1 MMRLDRRSVDHQHLD
16 REILAL
22 AVPAFFTLIA
32 EPLYV
37 LADTAVV
44 GHLGTAELAG
54 VAAASLVLTTGYWLC
69 VFLAFGTTAAVAR
82 LLGAGQNR
90 AAAHTAVQALWLGLL
105 IGIPLAALG
114 YLFTEP
120 ALGLVGVD
128 GTAREFALLYF
139 RISLLGVPALLVSL
153 ASVGYLRGSKR
164 VRIPLGVAIISN
176 VVNLALEIGLIYGL
190 GYGVGASALATVV
203 VQLAAAAVYATVV
216 TRAAV
221 VQGAGLRPDRHAI
234 RAAGSDGWLL
244 FLRTLSL
251 RGAFFILTAAT
262 ARLGEVELAAQQIAM
277 QIWTLLALSLDSLEV
292 ASQTLVG
299 QALGAGSATSAQLAA
314 RRTLRWGVGVGCAA
328 AVLVLALRSWL
339 PYIFTDDPAV
349 ISLASFLLLW
359 VALTQPLGGPA
370 FVFDGILVGS
380 GDLSFLAR
388 AMAAISMIVI
398 VGEPIVL
405 WLGGGIGWLWAVF
418 TVFMATRVVVLGR
431 RIASDRWAVTG
442 ATRR

>member
-1 MMRLDRRSVDHQHLD
+1 MTRLD
-16 REILAL
+16 REILGL

-44 GHLGTAELAG
+44 GHLGTPQLAG
-54 VAAASLVLTTGYWLC
+54 VAAASLVLVTGYSLC
-69 VFLAFGTTAAVAR
+69 IFLAFGTTAAVAR
-82 LLGAGQNR
+82 LLGAGEHR
-90 AAAHTAVQALWLGLL
+90 AAAHAAVQALWLGLV
-105 IGIPLAALG
+105 IGVPLALLG
-114 YLFTEP
+114 FAFTEP
-120 ALGLVGVD
+120 LLALVGVE
-128 GTAREFALLYF
+128 GAARVFAHLYF

-164 VRIPLGVAIISN
+164 VWIPLAVAVVSN
-176 VVNLALEIGLIYGL
+176 AVNLTLEIVLIYGL
-190 GYGVGASALATVV
+190 GYGVGASAAATVF
-203 VQLAAAAVYATVV
+203 VQLAAAAVYAVV
-216 TRAAV
+216 VVRAAV
-221 VQGAGLRPDRHAI
+221 RRGAGLRPDHHAI

-299 QALGAGSATSAQLAA
+299 QALGGGSAGRAQLAA
-314 RRTLRWGVGVGCAA
+314 RRTLRWGTGVGCAA
-328 AVLVLALRSWL
+328 ALLTLAFHSVV
-339 PYIFTDDPAV
+339 PHIFTDDPAV
-349 ISLASFLLLW
+349 ISLASYLLVW
-359 VALTQPLGGPA
+359 VAITQPLGGPA
-370 FVFDGILVGS
+370 FVLDGILVGS
-380 GDLSFLAR
+380 GDLRFLAA
-388 AMAAISMIVI
+388 AMAGISMIVI
-398 VGEPIVL
+398 AGEPIVL

-418 TVFMATRVVVLGR
+418 TAFMAARVVVLGR
-431 RIASDRWAVTG
+431 RAASNRWAVTG

>member
-1 MMRLDRRSVDHQHLD
+1 MTRLD
-16 REILAL
+16 REILGL

-44 GHLGTAELAG
+44 GHLGTPQLAG
-54 VAAASLVLTTGYWLC
+54 VAAASLVLVTGYSLC
-69 VFLAFGTTAAVAR
+69 IFLAFGTTAAVAR
-82 LLGAGQNR
+82 LLGAGEHR
-90 AAAHTAVQALWLGLL
+90 AAAHTAVQALWLGLV
-105 IGIPLAALG
+105 IGVPLTLLG
-114 YLFTEP
+114 LAFTEP
-120 ALGLVGVD
+120 LLSLVGVE
-128 GTAREFALLYF
+128 GAARGFAHVYL

-164 VRIPLGVAIISN
+164 VWIPLAVAVASN
-176 VVNLALEIGLIYGL
+176 VVNLALEVVLIYGL
-190 GYGVGASALATVV
+190 GYGVGASAAATVF
-203 VQLAAAAVYATVV
+203 VQLAAAAVYAVV
-216 TRAAV
+216 VVRAAV
-221 VQGAGLRPDRHAI
+221 SRGAALRPDRHAI

-299 QALGAGSATSAQLAA
+299 QALGGGSAGRAQLAA
-314 RRTLRWGVGVGCAA
+314 RRTLRWGTGVGCAA
-328 AVLVLALRSWL
+328 ALLTLALHGVI
-339 PYIFTDDPAV
+339 PHIFTDDPAV
-349 ISLASFLLLW
+349 ISLASYLLVW
-359 VALTQPLGGPA
+359 VAVTQPLGGPA
-370 FVFDGILVGS
+370 FVLDGILVGS
-380 GDLSFLAR
+380 GDLRFLAA
-388 AMAAISMIVI
+388 AMAGISMIVI

-418 TVFMATRVVVLGR
+418 TAFMAARVVVLGR
-431 RIASDRWAVTG
+431 RAASNRWAVTG
-442 ATRR
+442 ATRH